1 MASLLKLS
9 ALGQSIW
16 FDYIERKL
24 ITSGDLDELIIKGVR
39 GITSN
44 PAIFEKAISGS
55 NDYDTEINKYSVK
68 GLSAHDVY
76 EKLALK
82 DIALAA
88 DKFKELYHSSGRS
101 DGFVS
106 IEVDPAYAH
115 NALLTVREA
124 VRLYF
129 TLNRENVMIKVP
141 ATKEGIVAFTELI
154 GMGINVN
161 VTLIFGMENY
171 IEVAKGYIAG
181 LQKLVKIGGNPS
193 RVASVAS
200 FFVSRVDTAVDKLLE
215 AKGEKELMGKI
226 AVANSKAS
234 YKAYKKLF
242 SGRKWDELEKIGAR
256 KQRLLWASTGTKN
269 PHYSET
275 LYVDEL
281 IGLNTVNTIPPQT
294 LNAYLKKGK
303 VKNTLNKKI
312 GEAEKQLARLKELNI
327 DLVAVTEKLQYEGIK
342 SFADSFDLLINT
354 LDKKVRSFKYY
365 GNINLN
371 PSQYRSVADD
381 LAKNLNVAQISDRL
395 FKKDHTLWSASPV
408 EIENRLGWLDSP
420 VVMQEKLNEIYKFVE
435 EIRKENFTHVLLL
448 GMGGSS
454 LAPEVFRNVFFS
466 QPGYPDLNILDST
479 DPEMIQE
486 RLNNFPCYQDGINK
500 IKTLYIVST
509 KSGGTV
515 ETFSLMKYVYRYVV
529 NNGGVGNAGKHF
541 VAITDPG
548 SGLEKI
554 AKEYAF
560 RKIFLNDPNI
570 GGRYSALSMFGLV
583 PAALLGIDI
592 KLLLKN
598 AQDMLD
604 ICKEPAPDTGK
615 VLQPLVLG
623 SLIGKLAVAGRNKII
638 LVFNDKLLP
647 FGNWIEQLVAESS
660 GKNGKGILPVVSYG
674 YDNLHLFG
682 KDTVVVNIKLSKD
695 ESEEKVKMSE
705 TGNTPL
711 IEITLRSEYDLGSQ
725 FVLWEILTVMACKEL
740 GVQPFDQPDVESA
753 KVSARKLLAEY
764 KDTGKLPAMVSSY
777 EKDGLKIVSDLKGGS
792 RVEIES
798 NFFREISHGKNYI
811 ALHAYMNMSPSN
823 EKKLNR
829 FRETLEQRYKV
840 PVTIGYGPRFLHST
854 GQLHKGDNGDGYF
867 IQILS
872 TPAMDLQVPDEMN
885 DDKSSISFA
894 LLRNAQALGDRNAL
908 LNNKRKVL
916 TYIFDKE
923 IKLT

>member
-24 ITSGDLDELIIKGVR
+24 ITSGELDELIAKGVR

-55 NDYDTEINKYSVK
+55 RDYDSEIYKYSVE

-88 DKFKELYHSSGRS
+88 DKFRELYHSSGRS

-106 IEVDPAYAH
+106 IEVDPAHAH

-161 VTLIFGMENY
+161 VTLIFGIENY

-181 LQKLVKIGGNPS
+181 LQKLVKIGGDPS

-200 FFVSRVDTAVDKLLE
+200 FFVSRVDTSVDKLLE
-215 AKGEKELMGKI
+215 PKGEKELMGKI
-226 AVANSKAS
+226 AVANSKVS

-242 SGRKWDELEKIGAR
+242 SGRKWEALEKLGAR

-269 PHYSET
+269 PNYSET

-294 LNAYLKKGK
+294 LNAYIKKGK

-312 GEAEKQLARLKELNI
+312 GEAEKQLIRLKELNI
-327 DLVAVTEKLQYEGIK
+327 DLFSVTEKLQYDGIK

-354 LDKKVRSFKYY
+354 LQNKVRSFKYY

-371 PSQYRSVADD
+371 PSHFVSMADD
-381 LAKNLNVAQISDRL
+381 LSKNFNVAQISDRL
-395 FKKDHTLWSASPV
+395 FKKDYTLWSNSPV

-420 VVMQEKLNEIYKFVE
+420 VVMQEKISEIYKFVE

-454 LAPEVFRNVFFS
+454 LAPEVFRYVFSS
-466 QPGYPDLNILDST
+466 QPGYLHLSILDST

-486 RLNNFPCYQDGINK
+486 RLSNFPCYQDGTTK

-515 ETFSLMKYVYRYVV
+515 ETFSLMKFVYRYVV
-529 NNGGVGNAGKHF
+529 NNGGSENAGKHF

-554 AKEYAF
+554 AKEYSF

-592 KLLLKN
+592 RLLLKN
-598 AQDMLD
+598 AKDMFD
-604 ICKEPAPDTGK
+604 ICKEPAPELGQILHP
-615 VLQPLVLG
+615 VLLG
-623 SLIGKLAVAGRNKII
+623 TLLGKLALEGRNKLI
-638 LVFNDKLLP
+638 LVFSGKLLS
-647 FGNWIEQLVAESS
+647 FGNWIEQLVAEST

-674 YDNLHLFG
+674 SNNLHLFG
-682 KDTVVVNIKLSKD
+682 KDTVVVNIILSKD
-695 ESEEKVKMSE
+695 LSDEKIKISKS
-705 TGNTPL
+705 GDTPL

-725 FVLWEILTVMACKEL
+725 FAFWEVLTIMACKQL

-753 KVSARKLLAEY
+753 KISARKLLAEY
-764 KDTGKLPAMVSSY
+764 KDTGKLPAIVSSY
-777 EKDGLKIVSDLKGGS
+777 EKDGLKIVSEVKGGS

-798 NFFREISHGKNYI
+798 NFFRDISPNKNYI
-811 ALHAYMNMSPSN
+811 ALHAYMNMSLSN
-823 EKKLNR
+823 ERKLNR
-829 FRETLEQRYKV
+829 FKETLEQRYKV
-840 PVTIGYGPRFLHST
+840 PVTIGFGPRFLHST
-854 GQLHKGDNGDGYF
+854 GQLHKGDNGEGYF
-867 IQILS
+867 LQILS
-872 TPAMDLQVPDEMN
+872 TPALDLQVPDEMN
-885 DDKSSISFA
+885 NDESSISFG

-916 TYIFDKE
+916 TYIFEKE